1 MISVDGN
8 LLIIDLC
15 LKRRLEI
22 RLVLSWESP
31 VYRGHA
37 FSVTVIVLDN

>member
-22 RLVLSWESP
+22 RLVLSGRVLFTEDTPSP
-31 VYRGHA
+31 RR
-37 FSVTVIVLDN
+37 